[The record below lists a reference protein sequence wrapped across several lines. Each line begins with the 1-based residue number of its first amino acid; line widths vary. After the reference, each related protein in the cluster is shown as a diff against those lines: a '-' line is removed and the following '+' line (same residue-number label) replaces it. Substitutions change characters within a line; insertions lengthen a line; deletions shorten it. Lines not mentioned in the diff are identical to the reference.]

1 MNMGKSVV
9 YMTKEIT
16 PESLIKIYEKLGKPV
31 TGRVGVKI
39 STGELGGHNYLK
51 PELIGKLVKLVNGTI
66 IECNTAYEGSR
77 NSTEAHKD
85 TIRQHGFYDIADV
98 DIMDEEGD
106 FQIPVRDTKH
116 IKYDIVGTHLKN
128 YDFIINL
135 AHFKGHL
142 MAGLGGVLKNQSIG
156 VASAAGKAYIHSA
169 GLTSDVMECWNHVD
183 DQDGFLES
191 MAAAAQGVHDYMKGN
206 IVYIDV
212 LNNISID
219 CDCDSNP
226 HDPTIEDI
234 GILASLDPVAV
245 DQASVDLIW
254 QVHHDEHND
263 AEPLKERIEQRH
275 GKHTIDYAAKLGF
288 GSQDY
293 ELVSID

>member
-16 PESLIKIYEKLGKPV
+16 PESLIKIYEKLGKPA

-156 VASAAGKAYIHSA
+156 VASAAGTMWTIKTASWS
-169 GLTSDVMECWNHVD
+169 LW
-183 DQDGFLES
+183 QL
-191 MAAAAQGVHDYMKGN
+191 
-206 IVYIDV
+206 
-212 LNNISID
+212 
-219 CDCDSNP
+219 P
-226 HDPTIEDI
+226 HRVFTTI
-234 GILASLDPVAV
+234 
-245 DQASVDLIW
+245 
-254 QVHHDEHND
+254 
-263 AEPLKERIEQRH
+263 
-275 GKHTIDYAAKLGF
+275 
-288 GSQDY
+288 
-293 ELVSID
+293 